1 MMARTSARPS
11 REQVPPNKRTNTHE
25 PVKVMATRRHNPVV
39 LSSFLVLVVAILFL
53 PSAAALS
60 STVETTTAESSAAP
74 TALIHTSS
82 TPDNLT
88 IEHTKE
94 LACNRRTQSGDKVL
108 MHYRGTLQSGSEFDS
123 SYSRNAPFS
132 FRLGNGE
139 VIQGWDEGLLDMC
152 VGEQRKLIIPPSLGY
167 GNRPVGPIPAESVL
181 VFETELVGVYGV
193 DKEDSRGHDIIKPT
207 TLSPAPPIT
216 SSNTSV
222 HSPSTASSTPTP
234 QASAPD
240 SGPITVASV
249 FTLQKNEC
257 RLLGPFALVVQA
269 ALGLI
274 ALLSLV
280 FKRWRERPRRPL
292 KVWFFD
298 VSKQVAGTF
307 FLHLANLAMSEFSSG
322 TFDIQGREKEFADA
336 STTDS
341 NGRQPNPCSFYLLNL
356 AIDVS

>member
-1 MMARTSARPS
+1 MAIP
-11 REQVPPNKRTNTHE
+11 
-25 PVKVMATRRHNPVV
+25 RHSSVV
-39 LSSFLVLVVAILFL
+39 LSSFLVLVAAILFL

-60 STVETTTAESSAAP
+60 STVETATSELSAAP
-74 TALIHTSS
+74 TTLIHTTS

-94 LACNRRTQSGDKVL
+94 LACNRRTKSGDEILV
-108 MHYRGTLQSGSEFDS
+108 HYRGTLQSDGSEFDS
-123 SYSRNAPFS
+123 SYGRNAPFS
-132 FRLGNGE
+132 FRLGNDE
-139 VIQGWDEGLLDMC
+139 VIKGWDEGLLDMC
-152 VGEQRKLIIPPSLGY
+152 VGEQRRLIIPPSLGY
-167 GNRPVGPIPAESVL
+167 GNRPMGPIPAGSVL
-181 VFETELVGVYGV
+181 VFETELVGVFGV

-207 TLSPAPPIT
+207 TLNPAPPVT
-216 SSNTSV
+216 SSNTSAA
-222 HSPSTASSTPTP
+222 SPSTASSTPKPTS

-249 FTLQKNEC
+249 FTLEKNEC

-336 STTDS
+336 STADS

-356 AIDVS
+356 AIDVGLRLVSLS